1 MAGNVIWAGGN
12 YTPDCGTIIP
22 YTKNPRILDIFIDPP
37 APSPYTPRRNKRN
50 LTMKTYSAKA
60 SEIEKKWII
69 IDAEGLVVG
78 RLASI
83 IAMRL
88 RGKHKPTYTPH
99 MDCGDNVIVI
109 NAAKVVLTG
118 AKLKKK
124 VYYHHTGY
132 IGGIKERTAGAI
144 LADKF
149 PERIVEKAVERMVP
163 RGPLG
168 RRQMSNLRVYPGTE
182 HPHEAQQPEKLDVAA
197 MNPKNSQYKKNTPK
211 TKAA

>member
-1 MAGNVIWAGGN
+1 
-12 YTPDCGTIIP
+12 
-22 YTKNPRILDIFIDPP
+22 
-37 APSPYTPRRNKRN
+37 
-50 LTMKTYSAKA
+50 MKTYSAKPT
-60 SEIEKKWII
+60 EIEKKWII

-118 AKLKKK
+118 NKLKDKT
-124 VYYHHTGY
+124 YYHHTGY
-132 IGGIKERTAGAI
+132 IGGIKERTAEAI
-144 LADKF
+144 MRGKF
-149 PERIVEKAVERMVP
+149 PERIVEKAVERMIP

-182 HPHEAQQPEKLDVAA
+182 HPHEAQQPVALDVAR
-197 MNPKNSQYKKNTPK
+197 MNPKNNHQKPITSNSN
-211 TKAA
+211 KAA

>member
-1 MAGNVIWAGGN
+1 MVPHRENACYSDN
-12 YTPDCGTIIP
+12 TIDGPITNP
-22 YTKNPRILDIFIDPP
+22 YMR
-37 APSPYTPRRNKRN
+37 PSFQEIS
-50 LTMKTYSAKA
+50 TMKTYSAKPT
-60 SEIEKKWII
+60 EIEKKWVL

-118 AKLKKK
+118 QKLKKK
-124 VYYHHTGY
+124 IYYHHTGY

-144 LADKF
+144 LAGKF

-168 RRQMSNLRVYPGTE
+168 RRQMSNLKVYPGAE
-182 HPHEAQQPEKLDVAA
+182 HPHEAQQPEKLDVGA
-197 MNPKNSQYKKNTPK
+197 MNPKNSQYKRTPTPK
-211 TKAA
+211 TNKAA

>member
-1 MAGNVIWAGGN
+1 
-12 YTPDCGTIIP
+12 
-22 YTKNPRILDIFIDPP
+22 
-37 APSPYTPRRNKRN
+37 
-50 LTMKTYSAKA
+50 MKTYSAKPT
-60 SEIEKKWII
+60 EIEKKWVV
-69 IDAEGLVVG
+69 IDADGLVVG

-83 IAMRL
+83 IALRL

-99 MDCGDNVIVI
+99 LDCGDNVIVV

-118 AKLKKK
+118 QKLKKK

-144 LADKF
+144 MAGKF
-149 PERIVEKAVERMVP
+149 PERILEKAVERMVP

-168 RRQMSNLRVYPGTE
+168 RRQMSNLRVYPGAT
-182 HPHEAQQPEKLDVAA
+182 HPHEAQSPEKLDVGA
-197 MNPKNSQYKKNTPK
+197 MNPKNSQYKTSTSK